1 MCNRPFVGKEENF
14 YLQAYPIA
22 AELSD
27 GDIHELFSVFGQIQ
41 HLEVHRVFIR
51 DKAVDGHCFIGF
63 GELAHAVKALQFGK
77 NRGKFRF
84 ETELI
89 VGKFSLKYRH

>member
-1 MCNRPFVGKEENF
+1 MCNRSFVGKEENF
-14 YLQAYPIA
+14 YLQAYPIPSD
-22 AELSD
+22 LSD
-27 GDIHELFSVFGQIQ
+27 SDIRELFSVFGQIK

-51 DKAVDGHCFIGF
+51 DEEVDGHCFIGF
-63 GELAHAVKALQFGK
+63 GELAHAVKALHFGK

-89 VGKFSLKYRH
+89 LDEFSIKYRH